1 MSLVFEKLTQT
12 LAAGQV
18 WRLTIAADFFRIA
31 AASWPVKVRILKAGR
46 ILGEMDG
53 WQSGDFVRD
62 VQFDAVEIEAGSI
75 AQTVTVQIAGGGV
88 GSDRVLGEVSVIDGA
103 RSWTI
108 SNRAYSWAGG
118 VTSTPGKF
126 GISQIENPI
135 GSGRTIE
142 IKAFSISVGGAASAY
157 ISEKTN
163 PDQPL
168 AGTGAVTSSKLVGAG
183 GGSVAKI
190 RGGSAASLAV
200 AKYIDYVKFNAANTI
215 QKALQEPIILRQ
227 GTAIDIVCEAAGV
240 TINWSAEWIERDE

>member
-12 LAAGQV
+12 LAAGEV
-18 WRLTIAADFFRIA
+18 WRLAIAADFFRIA
-31 AASWPVKVRILKAGR
+31 EASWKVKVRILKAGR

-53 WQSGDFVRD
+53 WQAGDFVRD
-62 VQFDAVEIEAGSI
+62 VQFDAVEIEAGSV

-103 RSWTI
+103 RAWTI
-108 SNRAYSWAGG
+108 SNRAYASASGA
-118 VTSTPGKF
+118 TAPPGNF
-126 GISQIENPI
+126 AISQIENPI

-142 IKAFSISVGGAASAY
+142 FKAFSISVSGAANAY

-183 GGSVAKI
+183 GGAVAKI
-190 RGGSAASLAV
+190 RAGSAASLAV
-200 AKYIDYVKFNAANTI
+200 PNYIDYIIFSAGGTI
-215 QKALQEPIILRQ
+215 QKTLQEPVILRP
-227 GTAIDIVCEAAGV
+227 GAAIDIACTAAGV